1 MFVSFF
7 GTLRAKFIEEGCRK
21 MIKASIKMASAA
33 TIVLVIGLSAIK
45 AQAARVD
52 ARKLSC
58 SQAQS
63 LVQERGSVV
72 MTFTPTTYDKIVK
85 NRWFCDI
92 GDNTRSFYTPT
103 ADNPRCLVGKK
114 CVPRSPGIGRR

>member
-1 MFVSFF
+1 MFLIPS
-7 GTLRAKFIEEGCRK
+7 GMLQRTYPMKGCK
-21 MIKASIKMASAA
+21 MKRTCTKTASAIA
-33 TIVLVIGLSAIK
+33 ILFTMGISAFD

-58 SQAQS
+58 DQAKS

-72 MTFTPTTYDKIVK
+72 MTFTATTYDKIVK

-92 GDNTRSFYTPT
+92 GDDTKSFFTPT

-114 CVPRSPGIGRR
+114 CIPRYRSGIGR